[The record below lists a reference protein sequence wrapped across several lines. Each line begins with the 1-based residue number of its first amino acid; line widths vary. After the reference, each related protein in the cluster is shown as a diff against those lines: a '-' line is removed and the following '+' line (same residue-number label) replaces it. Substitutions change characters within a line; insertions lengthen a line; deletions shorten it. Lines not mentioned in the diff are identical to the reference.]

1 MAGFRRGELQR
12 YDSKAKTFE
21 PFLDGIS
28 AQDEA
33 FSTDGMWVA
42 YVSYPD
48 CVLWRSKLDGS
59 DKLQLSSPPIQ
70 ARRGLTW
77 HLIETRST
85 QSEHSKALA
94 IFPRTLEIFD
104 MAGLVGP
111 FLQEANRVTSV
122 AVVAHGH
129 RLAHMRF
136 TPEERK
142 AGRAG
147 APSSH

>member
-70 ARRGLTW
+70 AFGPRWSPDGKEIAYFGLEAGKPARIYKVASGGARR
-77 HLIETRST
+77 R
-85 QSEHSKALA
+85 
-94 IFPRTLEIFD
+94 
-104 MAGLVGP
+104 
-111 FLQEANRVTSV
+111 N
-122 AVVAHGH
+122 
-129 RLAHMRF
+129 
-136 TPEERK
+136 
-142 AGRAG
+142 
-147 APSSH
+147 